1 MTNLELVDL
10 LLDNLG
16 WANKEV
22 LNPNRYS
29 GTKEI
34 YAEELLLA
42 ILEKGTI
49 PKAAELLGL
58 SFNPINQ
65 IIQREFVPIF
75 GKLNGGGETW
85 KFKLLS
91 YIEYKIC
98 SSCHQTL
105 PFSSFDNDKAS
116 PNGKFSSCK
125 SCRKEINALLY
136 KKESVQESHK
146 KSQEKHYH
154 EILARNALYR
164 VDRAKRSVSWADL
177 EKIKEV
183 YKNCPVGMHVD
194 HIIPLKGELVS
205 GLHVHTNLQYLSPEE
220 NIKKGNRYQV

>member
-1 MTNLELVDL
+1 MTNKELVGI

-16 WANKEV
+16 WGSNQI

-34 YAEELLLA
+34 YAEDLLLA

-49 PKAAELLGL
+49 PNTAEYLGR
-58 SFNPINQ
+58 SFNAINL
-65 IIQREFVPIF
+65 IVQREFVPIF

-85 KFKLLS
+85 KFILLS

-98 SSCHQTL
+98 SSCHSTL
-105 PFSSFDNDKAS
+105 PFNNFDNDKAS

-125 SCRKEINALLY
+125 TCRKEINAILY
-136 KKESVQESHK
+136 KKESIQESHK

-154 EILARNALYR
+154 EILARNAQYR
-164 VDRAKRSVSWADL
+164 VERAKRSVTWADQ
-177 EKIKEV
+177 EKIKDI
-183 YKNCPVGMHVD
+183 YKKCPKGMHVD

-205 GLHVHTNLQYLSPEE
+205 GLHVHTNLQYLSQED
-220 NIKKGNRYQV
+220 NLKKSNKFEV